1 MDEMW
6 IQDRNILLY
15 RDNFVA
21 LRQKHGERKP
31 DIARSCNCD
40 FHRDVLALFAGKIKG
55 RLRVPQSET
64 RKQIFD
70 LRCKGRKPCD
80 TLRASECE
88 VNRVFY
94 LVRVVVTVRYQYF
107 LLVVY
112 AILNLFFQM
121 QHERILSETHRLQ
134 RKVC

>member
-1 MDEMW
+1 M
-6 IQDRNILLY
+6 QDRNILLY

-40 FHRDVLALFAGKIKG
+40 FQRDVLALFAGKIKG

-80 TLRASECE
+80 THYRRASAKSIAY
-88 VNRVFY
+88 FT
-94 LVRVVVTVRYQYF
+94 LSALSSQYGLSALT
-107 LLVVY
+107 LLGT
-112 AILNLFFQM
+112 F
-121 QHERILSETHRLQ
+121 
-134 RKVC
+134 